1 MKQDLKAQEEEV
13 VYFEINQ
20 LLPIGF
26 TFIVLGIA
34 IAYGFSIMDDVKT
47 DQCTY
52 GADAYG
58 TCTNSTGGTGGDLG
72 MTTAYNATKQS
83 EEAVAKIPAKLGLIV
98 TVVIAAV
105 ILGIL
110 VRYLMVRYA

>member
-1 MKQDLKAQEEEV
+1 MKQELVIKSNEEEV

-34 IAYGFSIMDDVKT
+34 LAYGFSIMDDVKADQTT
-47 DQCTY
+47 D
-52 GADAYG
+52 
-58 TCTNSTGGTGGDLG
+58 SF
-72 MTTAYNATKQS
+72 AYNATKQT
-83 EEAVAKIPAKLGLIV
+83 ETAVAKIPAKLGLIV